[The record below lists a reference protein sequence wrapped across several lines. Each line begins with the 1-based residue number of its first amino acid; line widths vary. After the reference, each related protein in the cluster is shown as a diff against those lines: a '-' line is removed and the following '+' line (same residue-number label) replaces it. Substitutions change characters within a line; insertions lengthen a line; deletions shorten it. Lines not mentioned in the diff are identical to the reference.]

1 MTTLPRPR
9 TPRAAATP
17 TPPATPIRRRS
28 RAAAAVTGVT
38 LTGLL
43 AAVAPAAGAAPDSP
57 QPEIPASAGPAAPCV
72 PLLGDPVKGYGQFPL
87 GLTPPDFGDAGYDA
101 LPPTT
106 LTGLPDRVDLRDST
120 QGFNQK
126 VEVAL
131 ADGRLAV
138 RHPGDPQWRDMPT
151 PDCLA
156 GKIRGISVNDDALVA
171 LDDDGWIYTMSNLQ
185 SSPDRWGWVRAWGG
199 PVWLG
204 DGMQSPT
211 TEPGTWSLSLTGT
224 HTDRTYRTPDG
235 KDQPVS
241 LAKVTQLVAL
251 GGDGSHIYSLDPW
264 LAQDYSYEI
273 ATPHNG
279 RFRAESVSASGSV
292 VFITDR
298 YGDMYT
304 RLSDYDI
311 NGADPA
317 QFRYTWDD
325 DDRPAAP
332 DALTHRLDPRT
343 APVSLPGD
351 DWTHQPKV
359 PGRITGRISIHST
372 APGSENREL
381 RVEGADDAGTTGY
394 WAKALRDE
402 TWTFHPTGAPVT
414 GTWLENPP
422 EDRSGDVLAE
432 DSPYSYHGELRPGVG
447 LEIDHFAYAATR
459 HDATL
464 VIGDRRYPLALATVD
479 GRLGTPLSQ
488 RLLPVDGEFGAR
500 PAGLVD
506 GVPRDYAAAVSVP
519 PETRDA
525 AAHDPEL
532 ARVLAEDFAGEEHH
546 QLFLRVEPDRMQVIN
561 SPVKDVAVPLPGRT
575 AVLPAV

>member
-1 MTTLPRPR
+1 LAVRHPGDPQWRDM
-9 TPRAAATP
+9 P
-17 TPPATPIRRRS
+17 TPDC
-28 RAAAAVTGVT
+28 
-38 LTGLL
+38 L
-43 AAVAPAAGAAPDSP
+43 AGK
-57 QPEIPASAGPAAPCV
+57 I
-72 PLLGDPVKGYGQFPL
+72 KGISV
-87 GLTPPDFGDAGYDA
+87 GYDA

-156 GKIRGISVNDDALVA
+156 GKIKGISVNDDALVA

-414 GTWLENPP
+414 GTWLETPP
-422 EDRSGDVLAE
+422 RRTA
-432 DSPYSYHGELRPGVG
+432 
-447 LEIDHFAYAATR
+447 AATSSR
-459 HDATL
+459 RTPHTATT
-464 VIGDRRYPLALATVD
+464 VNCAPGSASRSTTSPTPPPGTTPPSSSATAATPWPSPPSTGGSARRSASGSCRSTGSSAPGPPGSSTACRATTP
-479 GRLGTPLSQ
+479 RPCPYRRRRGTP
-488 RLLPVDGEFGAR
+488 
-500 PAGLVD
+500 
-506 GVPRDYAAAVSVP
+506 PRT
-519 PETRDA
+519 TRS
-525 AAHDPEL
+525 
-532 ARVLAEDFAGEEHH
+532 
-546 QLFLRVEPDRMQVIN
+546 
-561 SPVKDVAVPLPGRT
+561 SPGCSPRTSPGRST
-575 AVLPAV
+575 TSCSCGSSRTGCRSSTPP